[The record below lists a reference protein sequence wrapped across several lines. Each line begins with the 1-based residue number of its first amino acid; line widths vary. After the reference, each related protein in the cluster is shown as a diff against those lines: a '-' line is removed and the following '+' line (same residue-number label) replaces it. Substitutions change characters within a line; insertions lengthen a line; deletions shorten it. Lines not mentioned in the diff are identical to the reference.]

1 MGRFG
6 LQVLDIAFFAF
17 HTGLVLF
24 NLFGWIWP
32 KTRRWN
38 LYTLLATAASW
49 FVMGIWYG
57 IGYCLCTD
65 WHWQVRQQLGY
76 KDDSPTYIH
85 LMIKLLTGADL
96 DANLVANGTALG
108 FALSLICSIAANLK
122 SAKTADPSAQL
133 RVESSKD

>member
-6 LQVLDIAFFAF
+6 LQALDIVFFAF
-17 HTGLVLF
+17 HTALVLF
-24 NLFGWIWP
+24 NILGWIWP

-38 LYTLLATAASW
+38 LYTLLSTAASW
-49 FVMGIWYG
+49 FVMGLWYG

-76 KDDSPTYIH
+76 QDDSPTYIH

-96 DANLVANGTALG
+96 DANLVANGTAVG
-108 FALSLICSIAANLK
+108 FALAIICSIAANLK
-122 SAKTADPSAQL
+122 SAKAADPQPNSA
-133 RVESSKD
+133 